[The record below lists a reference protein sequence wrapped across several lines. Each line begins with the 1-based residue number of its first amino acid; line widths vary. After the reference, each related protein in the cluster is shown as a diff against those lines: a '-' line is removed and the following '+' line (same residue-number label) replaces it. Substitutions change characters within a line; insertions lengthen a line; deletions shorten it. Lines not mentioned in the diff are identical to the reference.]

1 MQTLAISVEQAS
13 FSYEGTGTQA
23 LVEADFEVNPGEFV
37 GIIGAT
43 GAGKT
48 TLARMLNGAI
58 PHYYQG
64 EFYGSV
70 RAFGND
76 TFETDLTDLACFV
89 GFVGADIDAQMVA
102 SVVEDEV
109 FFGLENF
116 GVPREEGQAR
126 AREAMER
133 LGIADL
139 ARREIASLSG
149 GQRQKVALAALL
161 ALRPQALVLDEP
173 TGELDP
179 QSSHAVFGLLR
190 ELASCGIAV
199 VAIEQKIMLLSQY
212 VERLVVMDSGRIVLD
227 GPVHEVLAQNA
238 ELSRIGVNMPR
249 VTTLSVELAKRGVF
263 SGNVAATVEEAVAL
277 VKEAVA

>member
-1 MQTLAISVEQAS
+1 MQTLAISVEKAS
-13 FSYEGTGTQA
+13 FSYEGACTPA
-23 LVEADFEVNPGEFV
+23 LVEADFTVRPGEFV

-58 PHYYQG
+58 PHYYRG

-70 RAFGND
+70 RAFGKD
-76 TFETDLTDLACFV
+76 TFETGLTELARLV
-89 GFVGADIDAQMVA
+89 GFVGTDIDAQMVA

-109 FFGLENF
+109 AFGLENF

-126 AREAMER
+126 AKDAMER
-133 LGIADL
+133 LGVSDL

-161 ALRPQALVLDEP
+161 ALRPRALVLDEP

-179 QSSHAVFGLLR
+179 RSSHAVFSLLG
-190 ELASCGIAV
+190 ELAASGIAV
-199 VAIEQKIMLLSQY
+199 VAIEQKIMLLSRH
-212 VERLVVMDSGRIVLD
+212 VERLVVMDAGRIVLD
-227 GPVHEVLAQNA
+227 GPVGEVLSRHA
-238 ELSRIGVNMPR
+238 ELSRIGVSVPR
-249 VTTLSVELAKRGVF
+249 VTTLSVELAKRGIS
-263 SGNVAATVEEAVAL
+263 SGKTAATVEEVVAL